1 MAGPG
6 AKPDRAVQPKL
17 RLDKWLWQARFYKGR
32 TAAAEMISEGH
43 LRLNSQHCRKPG
55 HAISVGD
62 VLTFA
67 LGNDIRVI
75 RVRALGHRRGPA
87 LEAQELYD
95 DLAPTDLE

>member
-6 AKPDRAVQPKL
+6 AKPDPDVQPKL
-17 RLDKWLWQARFYKGR
+17 RLDKWLWQARFFTGR
-32 TAAAEMISEGH
+32 SAAAAMITEGC

-55 HAISVGD
+55 HAIAIGD

-67 LGNDIRVI
+67 QGDDIRVL

-87 LEAQELYD
+87 TEAQVLYE